1 MRKHSKPRTMAA
13 KPWLLLLSL
22 AAGATAGVLQAR
34 AQPDSIG
41 FISIDCGL
49 PGTAGYVDNTTKLW
63 TVPDAGFTDTGSNHN
78 ISAEYTTQVPSQRYH
93 NVRSFPDGARNCYTL
108 SSLVAGLKYLIRA
121 AFIYGNYDGL
131 GLLPIFDLYIGVN
144 FWGTVNV
151 SSPDGYV
158 VMEAIVVVPDD
169 FVQVCMVN
177 TGTGTPFISL
187 LDLRP
192 LKNLLYPQVN
202 AMQGLVLLG
211 RTNFAPG
218 TEGVRYP
225 DDPHDRVWAPWIDAA
240 AFDVI
245 STTNKVLNI
254 EDDLFDAP
262 SKVMQTAITPLNATK
277 PIYFYWDS
285 KPQLR
290 DPTPQYV
297 AVMYFSDLQ
306 LLPNNSV
313 REFYVNVN
321 GELWSPGGIT
331 PDYLR
336 SNAVY
341 SEVPFRASARYNV
354 IINATANSTL
364 PPFINAFEVFSII
377 STTNPTTDSQDVSA
391 ITAIKAKYGVQKN
404 WMGDPCGPKNLAW
417 NGLTCSYGVSIP
429 PKITGVNISFSG
441 LSGDISS
448 SFANLRTVRYLNLSH
463 NSLTGSIPD
472 IISQLPSLT
481 VLDLTGN
488 QLSGSIP
495 PGLLKRTQDG
505 YLNLQYGN
513 NPDLCTNADSCKPP
527 KGKSKHAIYIAVP
540 VVLVVVIGLLAAL
553 FFCFMRRR
561 KKGSTTST
569 VKPENETPASDVP
582 RGDAHTQSSLQLEN
596 RRFTYSELVV
606 ITNNFERLLG
616 QGGFG
621 EVYSGSLPDGTRVA
635 VKLRSQT
642 SNPDDRQ
649 FLAEAQILTRIH
661 HKNLV
666 SMIGYCKDGQHM
678 ALVFEYMSEGTLQ
691 EQIVGNRSDR
701 RRLTW
706 RQRLRMALDSAQGLE
721 YLHKGC
727 NPPLIHRDV
736 KATNILLNEKL
747 EAKIADFGLSKAF
760 GHASG
765 TQVGTSSLVVVGTF
779 GYMDPEYYK
788 TQTATTKSDVY
799 SFGIVLLELVTGKPA
814 ILHDPEPT
822 NIADWARRRMARGNI
837 EGVVDARMQGNYD
850 VNSVW
855 KVAEIALKCTVQAS
869 SERPSMTDVVGKL
882 QECLQL
888 EELRTGDAA
897 TGSFYTGTSRDPNSG
912 YNANSA
918 ATTASEME
926 HDIGWESRMDTGPVA
941 R

>member
-1 MRKHSKPRTMAA
+1 MAA

-448 SFANLRTVRYLNLSH
+448 SFANLRTVRNLSH